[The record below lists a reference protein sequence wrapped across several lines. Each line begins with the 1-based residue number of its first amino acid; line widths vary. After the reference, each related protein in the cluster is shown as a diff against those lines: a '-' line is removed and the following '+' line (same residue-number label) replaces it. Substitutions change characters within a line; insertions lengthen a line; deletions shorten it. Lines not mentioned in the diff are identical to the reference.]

1 MPSQVDSSFWLL
13 IGLACTGAVVGFAL
27 GWFIA
32 TARKAAAIAS
42 LEANLQNERNAAQEK
57 LRLLEEAESR
67 FRDAFKALSADSL
80 KENQASFLGLLRPMM
95 ENLQKEAVTD
105 MTARTRAVDDL
116 IAPMSDSL
124 KKVEQKLGDVE
135 KARTEGYAALRQQ
148 IETMAGTEKSLRD
161 ETRKLVQALRSPVA
175 RGRWGEIQLKRVV
188 EMAGMQEHCDFTE
201 QDSAGTESGRLRPDM
216 IVRLPGG
223 KSVVVDAKA
232 PLGAYLEAMEAEGDD
247 RKAKLLDHAR
257 QVRERI
263 QGLASKTSWAQFD
276 PSPEFVI
283 MFLPGEMLFSAALQN
298 DPGLIEYGVDRYVI
312 PASPTTLIALLRAV
326 HYGWQQ
332 EKVAENAMQVRD
344 LGRELHERIRK
355 MAEHFDDMR
364 KHLERTVGSYNR
376 TKATM
381 ESRVL
386 VSARKLKDLGAGSG
400 DEIEPSSQ
408 VEQLPR

>member
-1 MPSQVDSSFWLL
+1 MSSQADLSLWL
-13 IGLACTGAVVGFAL
+13 IAALACGAAGIGFVL

-32 TARKAAAIAS
+32 ASRQAAAMAT
-42 LEANLQNERNAAQEK
+42 LEADLRNERSAAAEK
-57 LRLLEEAESR
+57 LRVLEEAEAG

-95 ENLQKEAVTD
+95 DNIRKEAVTD
-105 MTARTRAVDDL
+105 LGAKTRAVDEL

-124 KKVEQKLGDVE
+124 KKVELKLGEVE
-135 KARTEGYAALRQQ
+135 KARTESYAALRQQ

-161 ETRKLVQALRSPVA
+161 ETRQLVQALRSPVA

-188 EMAGMQEHCDFTE
+188 EMAGMQAHCDFTE
-201 QDSAGTESGRLRPDM
+201 QDSADSADGKLRPDM

-232 PLGAYLEAMEAEGDD
+232 PLGAYLEAMEAEGET
-247 RKAKLLDHAR
+247 RKARLLDHTR

-263 QGLASKTSWAQFD
+263 VSLSSKSYWSQFD

-355 MAEHFDDMR
+355 MAEHFADLR
-364 KHLERTVGSYNR
+364 KNLDRTVTSYNK
-376 TKATM
+376 TMATM

-400 DEIEPSSQ
+400 DEIESPEP

>member
-1 MPSQVDSSFWLL
+1 MSSQADIALWVVAALV
-13 IGLACTGAVVGFAL
+13 CTGAAVGFIL
-27 GWFIA
+27 GWA
-32 TARKAAAIAS
+32 LAASRKSAIVAA
-42 LEANLQNERNAAQEK
+42 LQADLRNERNGTLEK

-80 KENQASFLGLLRPMM
+80 QENQASFLGLIRPMM
-95 ENLQKEAVTD
+95 KTLQEEAVTD
-105 MTARTRAVDDL
+105 LGARTRAVNDL
-116 IAPMSDSL
+116 ITPMSESL
-124 KKVEQKLGDVE
+124 RKVEQKLGEVE
-135 KARTEGYAALRQQ
+135 KARTDSYAALRQQ
-148 IETMAGTEKSLRD
+148 IETMTVTEKGLRD
-161 ETRKLVQALRSPVA
+161 ETRNLVQALRAPIA

-201 QDSAGTESGRLRPDM
+201 QDSAESDDGLLRPDM

-232 PLGAYLEAMEAEGDD
+232 PLSAYLEAMEADD
-247 RKAKLLDHAR
+247 DTRKAKLREHAR

-263 QGLASKTSWAQFD
+263 QSLAGKTYWSQFD
-276 PSPEFVI
+276 SSPEFVI

-298 DPGLIEYGVDRYVI
+298 DPGIIEYGVDRYVI

-355 MAEHFDDMR
+355 MAKHFSDLR
-364 KHLERTVGSYNR
+364 KNLDRTVASYNSSM
-376 TKATM
+376 ASM

-400 DEIEPSSQ
+400 DEIESPGQ

>member
-1 MPSQVDSSFWLL
+1 MSSVVDFSLWMLVA
-13 IGLACTGAVVGFAL
+13 LACAGAAVGFVL

-32 TARKAAAIAS
+32 ASRKAAVVAS
-42 LEANLQNERNAAQEK
+42 LEADLRHERNAAEEK
-57 LRLLEEAESR
+57 LRLLGEVESS

-80 KENQASFLGLLRPMM
+80 KENQSSFLGLLRPMM

-105 MTARTRAVDDL
+105 LSARTKAVDDL
-116 IAPMSDSL
+116 ITPMSDSL
-124 KKVEQKLGDVE
+124 KKVEQKLGEVE

-148 IETMAGTEKSLRD
+148 IETMADTEKHLRD

-201 QDSAGTESGRLRPDM
+201 QDSAESEGGRMRPDM

-232 PLGAYLEAMEAEGDD
+232 PLGAYLEAMESDGAI
-247 RKAKLLDHAR
+247 RKAKLLEHSR
-257 QVRERI
+257 QVRERV
-263 QGLASKTSWAQFD
+263 LSLSSKGYWSQFD

-355 MAEHFDDMR
+355 MAVHFADLR
-364 KHLERTVGSYNR
+364 KNLDRTVVSYNK
-376 TKATM
+376 TMATM

-400 DEIEPSSQ
+400 DEIESPGQ

>member
-1 MPSQVDSSFWLL
+1 MSSLVDISLWMVIVLVC
-13 IGLACTGAVVGFAL
+13 AGAAIGFAV
-27 GWFIA
+27 GWLIA
-32 TARKAAAIAS
+32 TARKAAAIAA
-42 LEANLQNERNAAQEK
+42 LEANLLHEKNATEEK
-57 LRLLEEAESR
+57 LRLLEETETR
-67 FRDAFKALSADSL
+67 FREAFKALSADSL
-80 KENQASFLGLLRPMM
+80 KENQASFLGLLRPLM
-95 ENLQKEAVTD
+95 ENIQKEAVTD
-105 MTARTRAVDDL
+105 LSARTKAVDDL

-124 KKVEQKLGDVE
+124 KKVEQTLGDVE

-148 IETMAGTEKSLRD
+148 IDSMAGTEKNLRD

-188 EMAGMQEHCDFTE
+188 EMAGMQAHCDFTE
-201 QDSAGTESGRLRPDM
+201 QDSGGIESGRLRPDM

-247 RKAKLLDHAR
+247 RKRKLLDHTR

-263 QGLASKTSWAQFD
+263 QGLASKTYWAQFD

-332 EKVAENAMQVRD
+332 EKVAENAVQVRD
-344 LGRELHERIRK
+344 LGRDLHDRIRK
-355 MAEHFDDMR
+355 MAEHFDDLR
-364 KHLERTVGSYNR
+364 KNLDRTVVSYNK
-376 TKATM
+376 TMATM

-408 VEQLPR
+408 AEQIPR

>member
-1 MPSQVDSSFWLL
+1 MSSQADIALWVVAA
-13 IGLACTGAVVGFAL
+13 LACTGAAVGFIL
-27 GWFIA
+27 GWA
-32 TARKAAAIAS
+32 LAASRKSAIVAA
-42 LEANLQNERNAAQEK
+42 LEADLRNERNGTLEK
-57 LRLLEEAESR
+57 LRLLEDAESR
-67 FRDAFKALSADSL
+67 FRDTFKALSADSL
-80 KENQASFLGLLRPMM
+80 QENQTSFLRLIRPMM
-95 ENLQKEAVTD
+95 KALQEEAVTD
-105 MTARTRAVDDL
+105 LGARTRAVNEL
-116 IAPMSDSL
+116 IAPMSESL
-124 KKVEQKLGDVE
+124 RKVEQTLGEVE
-135 KARTEGYAALRQQ
+135 KARTDSYAALRQQ
-148 IETMAGTEKSLRD
+148 IETMTVTEKNLRD
-161 ETRKLVQALRSPVA
+161 ETRNLVQALRAPIA

-201 QDSAGTESGRLRPDM
+201 QDSAESDDGRLRPDM

-232 PLGAYLEAMEAEGDD
+232 PLSAYLEAMEADD
-247 RKAKLLDHAR
+247 DTRKTKLREHAR

-263 QGLASKTSWAQFD
+263 QSLAGKTYWSQFD

-298 DPGLIEYGVDRYVI
+298 DPDIIEYGVDRHVI
-312 PASPTTLIALLRAV
+312 LASPTTLIALLRAV

-332 EKVAENAMQVRD
+332 EKVTENAMQVRD

-355 MAEHFDDMR
+355 MAEHFSDLR
-364 KHLERTVGSYNR
+364 KHLDRTVASYNR
-376 TKATM
+376 SMASM

-400 DEIEPSSQ
+400 DEIESPGQ

>member
-1 MPSQVDSSFWLL
+1 MSTQTEIAIWLVAAL
-13 IGLACTGAVVGFAL
+13 VCGGAAVGFL
-27 GWFIA
+27 MGWLIA
-32 TARKAAAIAS
+32 GSRKAALVAA
-42 LEANLQNERNAAQEK
+42 LEADLRNERNTAEQK

-80 KENQASFLGLLRPMM
+80 KENQASFLGLIRPMM
-95 ENLQKEAVTD
+95 KSLQEEAVTD
-105 MTARTRAVDDL
+105 LRTKTRAVDEL
-116 IAPMSDSL
+116 ITPMSESL
-124 KKVEQKLGDVE
+124 KKVEQKLGEVE

-148 IETMAGTEKSLRD
+148 IETMADTEKHLRD

-201 QDSAGTESGRLRPDM
+201 QDSAESEGGRLRPDM

-232 PLGAYLEAMEAEGDD
+232 PLGAYLEAMETDGEA
-247 RKAKLLDHAR
+247 RKAKLLEHTR
-257 QVRERI
+257 QVRERV
-263 QGLASKTSWAQFD
+263 LSLSSKGYWSQFD

-355 MAEHFDDMR
+355 MAEHFSDLR
-364 KHLERTVGSYNR
+364 KNLDRTVVSYNR
-376 TKATM
+376 SMASM

-400 DEIEPSSQ
+400 DEIESPGQ
-408 VEQLPR
+408 VEKLPR

>member
-1 MPSQVDSSFWLL
+1 MSSLVDISLWMVVA
-13 IGLACTGAVVGFAL
+13 LACAGAAVGFVL

-32 TARKAAAIAS
+32 ASRKAAVVAS
-42 LEANLQNERNAAQEK
+42 LQADLRHERNAAEEK
-57 LRLLEEAESR
+57 LRLLAEAESS

-80 KENQASFLGLLRPMM
+80 KENQSSFLGLLRPMM

-105 MTARTRAVDDL
+105 LDARTKAVDEL
-116 IAPMSDSL
+116 ITPMSDSL
-124 KKVEQKLGDVE
+124 KKVEQKLGEVE
-135 KARTEGYAALRQQ
+135 KARTESYAALRQQ
-148 IETMAGTEKSLRD
+148 IETMAGTEKNLRD
-161 ETRKLVQALRSPVA
+161 ETRKLVQALRSPIA

-201 QDSAGTESGRLRPDM
+201 QDSGGSDGGRLRPDM

-247 RKAKLLDHAR
+247 RKAKLLDHTR

-263 QGLASKTSWAQFD
+263 QGLASKTYWSQFD

-332 EKVAENAMQVRD
+332 EKMAENAMQVRD
-344 LGRELHERIRK
+344 LGRELHDRIRK
-355 MAEHFDDMR
+355 MAGHFADLSRNLD
-364 KHLERTVGSYNR
+364 RTVTSYNK
-376 TKATM
+376 TVATM

-400 DEIEPSSQ
+400 DEIESPGH
-408 VEQLPR
+408 VEQSPR

>member
-1 MPSQVDSSFWLL
+1 
-13 IGLACTGAVVGFAL
+13 
-27 GWFIA
+27 
-32 TARKAAAIAS
+32 
-42 LEANLQNERNAAQEK
+42 
-57 LRLLEEAESR
+57 
-67 FRDAFKALSADSL
+67 
-80 KENQASFLGLLRPMM
+80 
-95 ENLQKEAVTD
+95 
-105 MTARTRAVDDL
+105 
-116 IAPMSDSL
+116 
-124 KKVEQKLGDVE
+124 VEQKLGDVE
-135 KARTEGYAALRQQ
+135 KARTESYAALRQQ
-148 IETMAGTEKSLRD
+148 IETMTGTEKHLRD

-188 EMAGMQEHCDFTE
+188 EMAGRQEHCDFSE
-201 QDSAGTESGRLRPDM
+201 QDSAESEAGRLRPDM

-232 PLGAYLEAMEAEGDD
+232 PLGAYLEAMEIDGEA
-247 RKAKLLDHAR
+247 RKEKLLEHTR
-257 QVRERI
+257 QVRERV
-263 QGLASKTSWAQFD
+263 LSLSSKAYWSQFD

-344 LGRELHERIRK
+344 LGRELHERVRK
-355 MAEHFDDMR
+355 MAEHFNDLR
-364 KHLERTVGSYNR
+364 KNLDRTVVAYNK
-376 TKATM
+376 TMATM

-400 DEIEPSSQ
+400 DEIESPGQ